1 MSDMP
6 KSRRLS
12 LRLDEELDR
21 AISAECESLS
31 CSKSEYV
38 EGLLRANM
46 EETPTTKS
54 VVAANQ
60 EKEIVQGHVR
70 PLTYVIDATA
80 KPSKVKGVEIDGKF
94 YEYCE
99 SCKRYSRMENGKQVY
114 WSREN

>member
-1 MSDMP
+1 MA
-6 KSRRLS
+6 KSKRLS
-12 LRLDEELDR
+12 LRLDEDLDR
-21 AISAECESLS
+21 AIAAECESLG

-46 EETPTTKS
+46 EEAQES

-60 EKEIVQGHVR
+60 EKEVAQGHVR
-70 PLTYVIDATA
+70 PLTYVIDATTE
-80 KPSKVKGVEIDGKF
+80 PSKVKGVEIDGKF

-114 WSREN
+114 WNRTT